1 MRKSPWQTGWNCGII
16 KIYCGEQLDSTYDS
30 NGNQI
35 KYYEYDVNNRIQ
47 GMPRD
52 GERFVRDDTGNM
64 YYTND
69 HYRTFIQIVD

>member
-1 MRKSPWQTGWNCGII
+1 MRKSPWQTGRNCGTI
-16 KIYCGEQLDSTYDS
+16 KIYFGEQLGSTYDS

-52 GERFVRDDTGNM
+52 GERFVRDDTGNI

-69 HYRTFIQIVD
+69 HYRTFIQILD